1 MAQLF
6 FHVDLDAFFA
16 SVEQRDNPAYRG
28 KPVIVGAAPGHRGV
42 VSTCSYEARAFGV
55 HSAMPISEAY
65 KRCPKGIYLPVRMG
79 RYAEISRKIMG
90 VFFDFTPDVL
100 QLSIDEAL
108 LTMTGTERLWGEP
121 GHAAAMIKRR
131 VADDTG
137 LTVSI
142 GASTNKYVAKIASGL
157 RKPDGYLFV
166 PEGGER
172 EFMRSLPLSKL
183 WGAGEKTQAGL
194 NAAGI
199 ATVEEL
205 QNISLAI
212 LESKFGRAGAAF
224 LHAAA
229 LGEDPGIFAGEAK
242 SSSMSAERTFERDT
256 TDREAVRDVLRRIAD
271 ELAARMCEE
280 DLWSCTLGLKL
291 RYGDFTSITRQTTR
305 GDPYAAADEIFQ
317 DACELLDGNWA
328 AGAPIRLVG
337 AGLHNLQKGAFRQGN
352 LFGCEGERAEEARRA
367 VQEIKRKGKGTLV
380 RAKFLGEDTHHR
392 GEGGQEN

>member
-1 MAQLF
+1 VAQLF

-79 RYAEISRKIMG
+79 HYAEMSRRIMAI
-90 VFFDFTPDVL
+90 FSDFTPDVL

-131 VADDTG
+131 IAEDTG

-142 GASTNKYVAKIASGL
+142 GASANKYVAKIASGL
-157 RKPDGYLFV
+157 RKPDGYVFV

-172 EFMRSLPLSKL
+172 EFMRTLPLAKL
-183 WGAGEKTQAGL
+183 WGAGEKTQAVL
-194 NAAGI
+194 RAAGI
-199 ATVEEL
+199 STIEEL
-205 QNISLAI
+205 QAVSRSI
-212 LESKFGRAGAAF
+212 LESKFGRAAAAF
-224 LHAAA
+224 LHSAAM
-229 LGEDPGIFAGEAK
+229 GEDPGIFAGEAK

-280 DLWSCTLGLKL
+280 AVWSCTLGLKL
-291 RYGDFTSITRQTTR
+291 RYGDFTSISRQTTR
-305 GDPYAAADEIFQ
+305 RDPYAAADEIFQ
-317 DACELLDGNWA
+317 DACELLERNWA
-328 AGAPIRLVG
+328 AGAPIRLIG
-337 AGLHNLQKGAFRQGN
+337 AGLHNLQKGAFPQGN
-352 LFGCEGERAEEARRA
+352 LFGCENDRSEEARRA
-367 VQEIKRKGKGTLV
+367 VREISRKGKGTLV
-380 RAKFLGEDTHHR
+380 RAKFLESGEHSR
-392 GEGGQEN
+392 GEGERGK